1 MARNG
6 DGDPFTEKDGK
17 AMVVMAATRGFDI
30 GRKLRE
36 LRRERALTQKELSE
50 LSGVHPVTIRDLE
63 REQAN
68 ASAKNTRKLAAGLGV
83 EVKDLMEDGVTED
96 HRRRARD
103 FREEETGERQIER
116 GDGTGGSG
124 V

>member
-1 MARNG
+1 MLRSG
-6 DGDPFTEKDGK
+6 TGGPFTEKGGK
-17 AMVVMAATRGFDI
+17 AMVVMVAARGHNI

-36 LRRERALTQKELSE
+36 LRRERALTQKELSD
-50 LSGVHPVTIRDLE
+50 LSGVHPVTISDLE

-68 ASAKNTRKLAAGLGV
+68 ASAKNTRKLAAALNV
-83 EVKDLMEDGVTED
+83 EAKDLMEDEITDE
-96 HRRRARD
+96 HRRKARD
-103 FREEETGERQIER
+103 FREEETGERQTER